1 MSNKFKDSIF
11 KKNSLWLS
19 IKNHTYYF
27 FVDIINIKNFDPI
40 KIKIVEKSYKNIFI
54 CYIGYVTIKNP
65 KYVKINSVN
74 PLYFIIS
81 KVNGD
86 FEEINRNKHLT
97 LVPTNKSKE
106 IIKNMKNCGIK
117 SEI

>member
-1 MSNKFKDSIF
+1 MVIY
-11 KKNSLWLS
+11 KKPHILLFRW
-19 IKNHTYYF
+19 YYQY
-27 FVDIINIKNFDPI
+27 KNFDPI
-40 KIKIVEKSYKNIFI
+40 KIKIVEKSYKNILI

-74 PLYFIIS
+74 PLHFTIS

-86 FEEINRNKHLT
+86 FEEINKNKHLT

-117 SEI
+117 SEIWLAQ